1 MASPLRRSAEIQEI
15 QMASLYA
22 QSDSSFKPVQTW
34 GLFGGAILAVQLWV
48 WAKWITGPY
57 FVRVPAGPSDPPTW
71 MKTVLV
77 TWTGVI
83 MLGFP
88 VAIYYFLVRPWR
100 RERRI
105 TTDGMLLG
113 AFGLAFFQ
121 DPLLNYLNT
130 WCTYNTW
137 MWNRGSWVM
146 HVPGWV
152 SWNRPGQMMAEPLL
166 MNAPGYSFGVLLC
179 TMLGCWVM
187 RRAKMRWPSLGI
199 PGLLGVL
206 VVFTFFFD
214 IVMEGFFL
222 MPMGLFTYPG
232 AIRSLSLFPGTYH
245 QYPIYEGLLWGGV
258 QAGFCSLRFFT
269 DDRGRTFAERGL
281 EHVRGGAVKRESTR
295 FLAIFAAVSVFFFVF
310 YTIPAQWLAM
320 HADPWPEDIQKR
332 SYFTMGICGEGT
344 GRLCPH
350 PALPIDQG
358 EASAYIGPDG
368 NVVIPDGTVLPKIV
382 PFERAK

>member
-1 MASPLRRSAEIQEI
+1 MSSVLSPNTAIHEIRPE
-15 QMASLYA
+15 SLQA
-22 QSDSSFKPVQTW
+22 RPRAAVDTVQAW
-34 GLFGGAILAVQLWV
+34 ALAGAGILAVQLYV

-57 FVRVPAGPSDPPTW
+57 FVRVAAGPSDPPTW
-71 MKTVLV
+71 MKTVLTV
-77 TWTGVI
+77 WTGVI
-83 MLGFP
+83 CLGLP
-88 VAIYYFLVRPWR
+88 VAVYYIVIKPWR

-146 HVPGWV
+146 DVPGWV
-152 SWNRPGQMMAEPLL
+152 SWNKPGAMMAEPLL
-166 MNAPGYSFGVLLC
+166 MNAPGYSWGVLIC

-187 RRAKMRWPSLGI
+187 RRAKSRWPNLGVA
-199 PGLLGVL
+199 GLLGVL

-214 IVMEGFFL
+214 IVMEGLFL

-245 QYPIYEGLLWGGV
+245 QYPVYEGLLWGGV

-269 DDRGRTFAERGL
+269 DDRGRTFVERGL
-281 EHVRGGAVKRESTR
+281 ERVRGGALKRESTR
-295 FLAIFAAVSVFFFVF
+295 FLAIFAAVSMFFFVF
-310 YTIPAQWLAM
+310 YTLPAQWLAM

-358 EASAYIGPDG
+358 TTSAYIGADG
-368 NVVIPDGTVLPKIV
+368 RVVVPEGTQLPKIV
-382 PFERAK
+382 PFERAE

>member
-1 MASPLRRSAEIQEI
+1 MQFALKRRTEIQEI
-15 QMASLYA
+15 RRETLETEPSAA
-22 QSDSSFKPVQTW
+22 TPPVQLW
-34 GLFGGAILAVQLWV
+34 ALAGGAILAVQLYV
-48 WAKWITGPY
+48 WAKWVTGPY
-57 FVRVPAGPSDPPTW
+57 FVRVPPGPSDPPMW
-71 MKTVLV
+71 MKTILTV
-77 TWTGVI
+77 WTGVI
-83 MLGFP
+83 MCGLP
-88 VAIYYFLVRPWR
+88 IATYYFIIRPWR

-105 TTDGMLLG
+105 TTDGMLMG

-121 DPLLNYLNT
+121 DPLLNYFNT

-146 HVPGWV
+146 DVPGWV
-152 SWNRPGQMMAEPLL
+152 SWNEPGAMMAEPLL
-166 MNAPGYSFGVLLC
+166 MNGPGYSWGVLIC
-179 TMLGCWVM
+179 TMMGCWVM
-187 RRAKMRWPSLGI
+187 RKAKTRWPSLGV

-206 VVFTFFFD
+206 VVWTFFFD

-232 AIRSLSLFPGTYH
+232 AIQSLSLFPGTYH
-245 QYPIYEGLLWGGV
+245 QYPLYEGILWGGV

-269 DDRGRTFAERGL
+269 DDRGRTFVERGL
-281 EHVRGGAVKRESTR
+281 ERVQGGRVKHEATR
-295 FLAIFAAVSVFFFVF
+295 FLAIFAAVSMFFFVF

-350 PALPIDQG
+350 PSLPIDQG
-358 EASAYIGPDG
+358 VTSAYIGPG
-368 NVVIPDGTVLPKIV
+368 GTVVIPEGVELPKIV
-382 PFERAK
+382 PFERPE